1 VATRAQLFDEPGFR
15 GIPPAFQRLNDL
27 AFSGDGEPTLS
38 PAFPAA
44 VNVAAA
50 VRHDYGLA
58 DVKLVLITNASGLAQ
73 PAVVAALRVLDQHN
87 GEIWAKLDAGTEE
100 YFRQVN
106 RAGLSL
112 QQIIDNLL
120 AAARVRPIVLQ
131 SMFLRLHGQPPP
143 PPEIAAYVE
152 RVRGLLAGGAR
163 IALVQLYTVARHAAE
178 AFVDPLSAVELGR
191 IADTVRPLG
200 VPVAVFP

>member
-1 VATRAQLFDEPGFR
+1 M
-15 GIPPAFQRLNDL
+15 
-27 AFSGDGEPTLS
+27 
-38 PAFPAA
+38 
-44 VNVAAA
+44 
-50 VRHDYGLA
+50 RHDYGLA

-143 PPEIAAYVE
+143 PPD
-152 RVRGLLAGGAR
+152 
-163 IALVQLYTVARHAAE
+163 E
-178 AFVDPLSAVELGR
+178 AIVMSRRTRRSTTISMVCCS
-191 IADTVRPLG
+191 
-200 VPVAVFP
+200 